1 MQNKFTIL
9 DNYLIWCS
17 AHDKNTLQ
25 YCTPSE
31 IHKAKL
37 IGSIVNIPV
46 IIALGTGSW
55 AAYLVSGQNIY
66 AGIVGGLVWGFIT
79 LLLERSILGFG
90 RYQGFTSPIFWYRV
104 CLAIALGLFLS
115 VLCEIGLFHDEIK
128 EQLYKERVALEQPI
142 RTKFDSIISVKQTI
156 LADARKALAARK
168 NAFINEADG
177 TGGSHQRGIGNLV
190 QLKKEAYT
198 SDSLAYITLETTITK
213 EIQELEKQ
221 KATELTRLDQ
231 QYGNGLLAY
240 FRAIYSMN
248 DPVVVYFA
256 WVIRILLLLFDLF
269 VVFLKATKWG
279 DIGLYYQVLDLHD
292 QNRLDLLKKTNE
304 SYLKAQTAET
314 ERINL
319 EAFLESARKT
329 NSILL
334 NAHITEL
341 TTQTKYILAFA
352 RNFKQTQIQIESTIP
367 DSPERITL
375 LKKLEIIYNS
385 LMNMAET
392 ITGKT
397 QTFFESQL
405 PT

>member
-1 MQNKFTIL
+1 MNKKFNLLEI
-9 DNYLIWCS
+9 YLIWCS
-17 AHDKNTLQ
+17 AYDRFTLQ

-55 AAYLVSGQNIY
+55 AAYLVSHQNIY
-66 AGIVGGLVWGFIT
+66 AGIIGGLVWGFIT
-79 LLLERSILGFG
+79 LILERSILGFG

-104 CLAIALGLFLS
+104 CLAISLGLFLS

-142 RTKFDSIISVKQTI
+142 LTKFDSIISVKQTI
-156 LADARKALAARK
+156 LADEKKKLTALR

-177 TGGSHQRGIGNLV
+177 TGGSHQRGIGELV
-190 QLKKEAYT
+190 QLKKDVYT
-198 SDSLAYITLETTITK
+198 SDSITFTVLETTTAK
-213 EIQELEKQ
+213 EIQQLEKQ
-221 KATELTRLDQ
+221 KATELSRLDQ

-279 DIGLYYQVLDLHD
+279 DIGLYHQVVDLHD
-292 QNRLDLLKKTNE
+292 QNQLDLLKKTND
-304 SYLKAQTAET
+304 SYLKAQIAET

-329 NSILL
+329 TSILL

-341 TTQTKYILAFA
+341 NTITKHILTFV
-352 RNFKQTQIQIESTIP
+352 RTFKQTQLQVESIP
-367 DSPERITL
+367 DSPERTRL
-375 LKKLEIIYNS
+375 QKNLETIYNS